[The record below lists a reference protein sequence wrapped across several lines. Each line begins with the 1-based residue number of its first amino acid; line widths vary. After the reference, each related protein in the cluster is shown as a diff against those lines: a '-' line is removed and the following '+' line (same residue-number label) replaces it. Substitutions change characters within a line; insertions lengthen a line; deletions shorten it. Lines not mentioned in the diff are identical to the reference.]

1 MTQSNPFFSPF
12 ETPFQMAPFNLIKNS
27 HYLPAIEQGILEARI
42 EITEIT
48 EHPDPPTFEN
58 TIEALES
65 SGVLLDQ
72 VSNVLFNLNS
82 AETSDGLQKIAQE
95 VSPLLTSFNN
105 EVKLNK
111 KLFER
116 VKFVYN

>member
-1 MTQSNPFFSPF
+1 
-12 ETPFQMAPFNLIKNS
+12 MAPCPIGLTI
-27 HYLPAIEQGILEARI
+27 PLE
-42 EITEIT
+42 
-48 EHPDPPTFEN
+48 HLDLPTFEN
-58 TIEALES
+58 TIEALEE

-72 VSNVLFNLNS
+72 VSTVLFNLNS
-82 AETSDGLQKIAQE
+82 AETSDEIQKIAQE

-116 VKFVYN
+116 VKFVYYLNESRSGEELMLLEKTSLVVP